1 MTRAA
6 FCATPVPQRGVFSMN
21 HNLYALA
28 PVRNARLMRCC
39 RHHLA
44 DCTQSVTRVLRHL
57 VGIQLV
63 AG

>member
-1 MTRAA
+1 
-6 FCATPVPQRGVFSMN
+6 MN